1 MTPTPGT
8 VPYVT
13 AAPNR
18 TGKPK
23 GLLKTQTGVAAE
35 LSAILSRSAQDLW
48 DVATYDNSAQMY
60 DEARAIASRI
70 LAACPGA

>member
-1 MTPTPGT
+1 MTPTPTQATTTAT
-8 VPYVT
+8 VPYIT

-18 TGKPK
+18 SGKPA

-35 LSAILSRSAQDLW
+35 LSAILSRSAQDLC

-60 DEARAIASRI
+60 DEARAIA
-70 LAACPGA
+70 